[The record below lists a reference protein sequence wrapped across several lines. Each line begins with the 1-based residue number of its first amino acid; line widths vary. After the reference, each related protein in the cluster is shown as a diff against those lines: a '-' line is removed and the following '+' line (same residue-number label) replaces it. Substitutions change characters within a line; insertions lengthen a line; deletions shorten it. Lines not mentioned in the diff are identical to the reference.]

1 MFIIPEYSSWRC
13 GPMALHSNNK
23 GQLYTIEGIVA
34 SAILLG
40 VLLFIIQANSI
51 VAPQTSKISD
61 MKLNERA
68 SDVLICLDTPDAS
81 GGSMLKTYVENWN
94 GGIANASS
102 LVTPGTMITTGR
114 YGDSFINSG
123 EPSLVNLDSNIT
135 YMLPEGVLYRLNVSY
150 YDTTAPNNINSNT
163 IITEGDP
170 SDNSVVATKMVTL
183 YQNDTPMS
191 NYWRTKNIYPNVVEV
206 KLILWYL

>member
-1 MFIIPEYSSWRC
+1 
-13 GPMALHSNNK
+13 MAWLSNNK

-34 SAILLG
+34 SALLLG

-61 MKLNERA
+61 MKLMERA
-68 SDVLICLDTPDAS
+68 SDVLICLDTPDAT

-102 LVTPGTMITTGR
+102 LVTPGTMTTSGR
-114 YGDSFINSG
+114 YSDSYISST
-123 EPSLVNLDSNIT
+123 EPSLINLDNNIT
-135 YMLPEGVLYRLNVSY
+135 YFLPEGVLYRLNVSY
-150 YDTTAPNNINSNT
+150 YDTTVTPNAINSTT
-163 IITEGDP
+163 IITEGSP
-170 SDNSVVATKMVTL
+170 SDNSVVATKLVTL

-191 NYWRTKNIYPNVVEV
+191 NYWKNKNMYPTVVEV
-206 KLILWYL
+206 KLILWYM